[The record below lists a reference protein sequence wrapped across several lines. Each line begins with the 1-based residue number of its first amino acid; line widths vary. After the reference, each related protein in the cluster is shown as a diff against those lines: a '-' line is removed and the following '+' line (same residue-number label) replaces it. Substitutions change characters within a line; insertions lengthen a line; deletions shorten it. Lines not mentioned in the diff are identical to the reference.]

1 MTDPRLHTVAFSGH
15 RTFKMSGDD
24 LFSPSAGEGRPAD
37 TLALRLDRQLE
48 RLHREG
54 YDTFL
59 CGMAE
64 GFDLEAAEAVLRLR
78 DRTAGQPA
86 RIPHTPGTAPAAAT
100 SGSPAR
106 SEAAPP
112 APVPPGMPSRSP
124 EKGESTPGT
133 VRLVAVIPYS
143 RQAAHFS
150 PADRTRYEAV
160 LERADERILLSP
172 VYHAGCFHVRNDYLV
187 DHASLLLCYYNGT
200 QGGTRYTVRRAL
212 KAGLPVVNL
221 YP

>member
-1 MTDPRLHTVAFSGH
+1 MSDPRLHTVAFSGH

-24 LFSPSAGEGRPAD
+24 LFSPPAGEGRPAD

-78 DRTAGQPA
+78 DRTAGEPDSV
-86 RIPHTPGTAPAAAT
+86 PHALET
-100 SGSPAR
+100 
-106 SEAAPP
+106 
-112 APVPPGMPSRSP
+112 
-124 EKGESTPGT
+124 ESTPGT
-133 VRLVAVIPYS
+133 VRLIAVIPYA
-143 RQAAHFS
+143 RQAAQFS

>member
-1 MTDPRLHTVAFSGH
+1 MSKTSVTASAEVPTQHMTVDGIEIDVLEGAISDYDVMEASHDANDPSL
-15 RTFKMSGDD
+15 
-24 LFSPSAGEGRPAD
+24 
-37 TLALRLDRQLE
+37 
-48 RLHREG
+48 
-54 YDTFL
+54 
-59 CGMAE
+59 
-64 GFDLEAAEAVLRLR
+64 
-78 DRTAGQPA
+78 
-86 RIPHTPGTAPAAAT
+86 
-100 SGSPAR
+100 
-106 SEAAPP
+106 
-112 APVPPGMPSRSP
+112 
-124 EKGESTPGT
+124 
-133 VRLVAVIPYS
+133 
-143 RQAAHFS
+143 S